1 MSVFRPLLIGNY
13 SENGTVHN
21 SCFFRT
27 FPVSLGLYYKGR
39 QFAVGCRN
47 GCGFTQWGVEQKSGL
62 HQSIAHGIFCRPPYI
77 YSAHIIF
84 PKTLSQ
90 THFWQCADRLFQ
102 VFWSFGPEGVKLSKK
117 PENRSAQCLSVGRII
132 KQILTDKF
140 KQLVWR
146 RVFFVLSLKGPKKV
160 KRNSCRLN

>member
-77 YSAHIIF
+77 YSAHILF

-90 THFWQCADRLFQ
+90 THFWQCNWEPESRAFG
-102 VFWSFGPEGVKLSKK
+102 VFGPKGVKFSKK
-117 PENRSAQCLSVGRII
+117 TAERLPIAMSYVSQYYAMACQKR
-132 KQILTDKF
+132 K
-140 KQLVWR
+140 WR
-146 RVFFVLSLKGPKKV
+146 RGGRSSNKSL
-160 KRNSCRLN
+160 

>member
-1 MSVFRPLLIGNY
+1 MSVFRPVLIGNY
-13 SENGTVHN
+13 YENGTVHN

-77 YSAHIIF
+77 YSAHILF

-90 THFWQCADRLFQ
+90 THFWQCNWAWEPS
-102 VFWSFGPEGVKLSKK
+102 FWSFGPKGGGQILQKNGGKATNCDVVCESVLRYGVPKK
-117 PENRSAQCLSVGRII
+117 KVEAGWQII
-132 KQILTDKF
+132 KQIIIAKF
-140 KQLVWR
+140 NR
-146 RVFFVLSLKGPKKV
+146 
-160 KRNSCRLN
+160 